1 MLIALI
7 ACLIDPLV
15 ADRADIDRGA
25 VRVGPALVQEFTL
38 TNASDRPVELTGA
51 RSTCGC
57 LAPKLS
63 RSALAPGES
72 ATLTVDVNTLSQPA
86 GPVAW
91 TTRVAW
97 KSGDRTGELPL
108 TLRAN
113 LFAEVRVEPA
123 SLAFFVRRARSADV
137 TVTDTRA
144 RPLRITAAGA
154 SVPGVEVA
162 VVPGADPRTQTLRV
176 TAVGELPPGTV
187 QGAVWFTTDDPA
199 YPQVRVPLSVQAP
212 ARTRVQAAP
221 STLFLHGVASGRA
234 LLRDSQGEPVR
245 IARVDVDGPFAA
257 TVEGACVV
265 VRRLSQEPAGARL
278 AIQIAAPQAETVV
291 VTVDAR

>member
-1 MLIALI
+1 
-7 ACLIDPLV
+7 
-15 ADRADIDRGA
+15 
-25 VRVGPALVQEFTL
+25 
-38 TNASDRPVELTGA
+38 
-51 RSTCGC
+51 
-57 LAPKLS
+57 
-63 RSALAPGES
+63 
-72 ATLTVDVNTLSQPA
+72 
-86 GPVAW
+86 
-91 TTRVAW
+91 
-97 KSGDRTGELPL
+97 
-108 TLRAN
+108 
-113 LFAEVRVEPA
+113 
-123 SLAFFVRRARSADV
+123 
-137 TVTDTRA
+137 VTDTRA